1 MHLKHQ
7 VTERQVLHQEDIL
20 LVVAVDQLLF
30 LKEHLEA
37 LVELEVVELE
47 ELVLLLDL
55 LK

>member
-1 MHLKHQ
+1 MEHQ
-7 VTERQVLHQEDIL
+7 ALTLEDTL
-20 LVVAVDQLLF
+20 LAVAVDQLLF

-37 LVELEVVELE
+37 LVDQEVVELE